1 MKYKQLETVS
11 ATPLY
16 RQIAENLEREIAD
29 GTYAPGSRIPTEF
42 ELAADLG
49 VSRVTVRKALSEL
62 SGKGLITRRSGKGSF
77 VSEKKLQRGI
87 SGSVIG
93 FSDMCRMAGLTPGAR
108 TLKVAL
114 EEPSEQEA
122 KLLDLAPG
130 EKMLVTERL
139 RLADGRPVIL
149 ETDRYPESFSFLF
162 GEDLNDKS
170 LYKLLKEKYGIAPHH
185 SSKTIDL
192 VFADAAEAKELGVAK
207 GYPLLRIQGAVHD
220 EAETVTILSTQ
231 LCLGDRF
238 KLIV

>member
-1 MKYKQLETVS
+1 MKGLETGK
-11 ATPLY
+11 TRI
-16 RQIAENLEREIAD
+16 RQQVFAAIARLAYEGGNL
-29 GTYAPGSRIPTEF
+29 SRIDQVPYKI
-42 ELAADLG
+42 
-49 VSRVTVRKALSEL
+49 V
-62 SGKGLITRRSGKGSF
+62 
-77 VSEKKLQRGI
+77 
-87 SGSVIG
+87 
-93 FSDMCRMAGLTPGAR
+93 
-108 TLKVAL
+108 
-114 EEPSEQEA
+114 
-122 KLLDLAPG
+122 PG
-130 EKMLVTERL
+130 EVARYRDSIFRERAIVTERL
-139 RLADGRPVIL
+139 RLADGRPGIL